1 MNNISCCF
9 TGHRK
14 IPNYDIP
21 HIQKNLEIL
30 VKKLILQG
38 VVNFYV
44 GGALGFDTIAGKTI
58 IKLKQY
64 YPNIKLIL
72 ALPCKNQSSLW
83 SANDVKIYEN
93 IIVKADKIIYVSEK
107 YFKGCMH
114 KRNRFMVD
122 NSDFCIFYLTCSTG
136 GTYYTVNY
144 AKQKN
149 LNLID
154 IINTC

>member
-1 MNNISCCF
+1 M
-9 TGHRK
+9 
-14 IPNYDIP
+14 
-21 HIQKNLEIL
+21 
-30 VKKLILQG
+30 
-38 VVNFYV
+38 
-44 GGALGFDTIAGKTI
+44 GFDTIAGKTI

-64 YPNIKLIL
+64 YPNIQLIL

-83 SANDVKIYEN
+83 SAHDVKIYEN
-93 IIVKADKIIYVSEK
+93 IISEADKIIYVSEK

-114 KRNRFMVD
+114 KRNGFMVD